1 MHEVNKLLEIMA
13 ALRDPRTGCPWDR
26 EQDFASIAPYTIE
39 EAYEVADAID
49 RHDLDALREELGDLL
64 LQVVF
69 HARMAEEAGQFAFR
83 DVATAITD
91 KLVRRHPHV
100 FGTARVATATEQRA
114 AWETLKAAEQGREP
128 GGEQRVLA
136 GVAHALP
143 ALSRAA
149 KLGRRAAAVGFDW
162 TSFAGVLAKVR
173 EELAEVES
181 AEEQGSATLAEEIGD
196 LLFSVVNLARR
207 ANVDPEEA
215 LRLGNAKF
223 ERRFDAVERSV
234 RSSGRRWESFSAEEL
249 DAFWQQAKAAA
260 RRGA

>member
-1 MHEVNKLLEIMA
+1 MHEVNRLLEIMA
-13 ALRDPRTGCPWDR
+13 ALRDPNTGCPWDR

-39 EAYEVADAID
+39 EAYEVADTIA
-49 RHDLDALREELGDLL
+49 RRDLDALREELGDLL

-69 HARMAEEAGQFAFR
+69 HARLAEEGGYFAFR
-83 DVATAITD
+83 DVVNAITD

-100 FGTARVATATEQRA
+100 FGTDRVATAGEQRN
-114 AWETLKAAEQGREP
+114 AWEALKAAEQGRGP
-128 GGEQRVLA
+128 GGDQRVLA

-162 TSFAGVLAKVR
+162 TSFVGVLAKVR

-181 AEEQGSATLAEEIGD
+181 AEQQGSAALAEEIGD

-207 ANVDPEEA
+207 ADVDPEEA

-223 ERRFDAVERSV
+223 ERRFDLVERSV
-234 RSSGRRWESFSAEEL
+234 RASGRRWESFGAEEL
-249 DAFWQQAKAAA
+249 EAFWQQAKAAA
-260 RRGA
+260 ARD